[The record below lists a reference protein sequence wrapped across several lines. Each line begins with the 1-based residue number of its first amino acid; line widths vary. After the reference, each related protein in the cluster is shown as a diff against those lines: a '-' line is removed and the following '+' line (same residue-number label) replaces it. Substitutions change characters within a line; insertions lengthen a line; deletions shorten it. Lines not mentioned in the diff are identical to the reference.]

1 MPLLVAS
8 LCQRNGG
15 HSQQLRIRVSGG
27 FLEQHWM
34 LEERHRNL
42 SRGAGKSADG
52 EYGIVISKLH

>member
-8 LCQRNGG
+8 LCQWNGG
-15 HSQQLRIRVSGG
+15 HSQQLRIRVIGG

-42 SRGAGKSADG
+42 SRGAGKSADRG
-52 EYGIVISKLH
+52 NTVL